1 MQLHQFCLVFSC
13 SYLTKSGNYA
23 LLCMILI
30 QQLNKILVKLV

>member
-1 MQLHQFCLVFSC
+1 MLLHQFCLVLPC

>member
-1 MQLHQFCLVFSC
+1 MLLHHFCLALPC